1 MSDLFE
7 KRKRMEYL
15 LNTLDNKTFVRE
27 HFNGVCNWL
36 NEKGNLYLPA
46 FKIPETGN
54 NGDDFPFKKRR
65 YAKKDMA
72 AVIVDYTAALRD
84 KVRSARR
91 RVPGL
96 FERNLI
102 FVQRLLGLSD
112 PEKEFLGFL
121 VRLECDD
128 EISGIMSEMDSPR
141 YHVNLS
147 EAAMM
152 AGVSRDRAA
161 QMCRRDSALA
171 QLGLIDI
178 DSRGTPEA
186 SDIAKTFYS
195 TPFKSE
201 DEVRRFLIGTPAKPT
216 LDMID
221 FAHIPQAGILLKLLT
236 SSLAGETAGI
246 NILLYGEPG
255 TGKTEFAKTLANSAS
270 APLYS
275 MGENGNS
282 AIEREYDSRFYQLTR
297 AQRILGKNSGAVL
310 MVDEADD
317 ILNGDAFSS
326 SGRREPLSAPK
337 LRVNRMLENNI
348 LPTIWISNNIC
359 DMDKAFLRRFTFA
372 VNFKRPPQ
380 STVANIWRKSLHE
393 NGLPADEKTAKNF
406 VGKYSL
412 SPSFIATA
420 VKSARLINGGIDEVE
435 QTLDALQEAYNNG
448 RVNKKDGE
456 TPETD
461 FNPALL
467 NTDTDMIR
475 LADGVERLG
484 RKDFSL
490 CLYGVSGTGKSAF
503 ATYLAR
509 RLGLPVVKKRCSDLL
524 SPYVGEAEI
533 NIARA
538 FNEARDKEALLIF
551 DEADSFLQD
560 RTGAAHSWEISL
572 VNEMLTQMERHDFPF
587 VCTTNLID
595 RIDKAALRR
604 FTFKVRCDCL
614 TDEQRSLCFEHFF
627 KIKGADLNHLPS
639 LTPGDFAVV
648 REKAMFFDCLND
660 KRRLIEMLEI
670 EQKNKSP
677 VKHKIGF

>member
-46 FKIPETGN
+46 FKIPETGS

-72 AVIVDYTAALRD
+72 AVIVDYTAVLRD

-102 FVQRLLGLSD
+102 FVQRLLGLSN

-201 DEVRRFLIGTPAKPT
+201 DEVEVRRFLIGTPAKPT

-282 AIEREYDSRFYQLTR
+282 AVEREYDSRFYQLTR

-359 DMDKAFLRRFTFA
+359 DMDKAFLRRFTF
-372 VNFKRPPQ
+372 
-380 STVANIWRKSLHE
+380 
-393 NGLPADEKTAKNF
+393 
-406 VGKYSL
+406 
-412 SPSFIATA
+412 
-420 VKSARLINGGIDEVE
+420 
-435 QTLDALQEAYNNG
+435 
-448 RVNKKDGE
+448 
-456 TPETD
+456 
-461 FNPALL
+461 
-467 NTDTDMIR
+467 
-475 LADGVERLG
+475 
-484 RKDFSL
+484 
-490 CLYGVSGTGKSAF
+490 
-503 ATYLAR
+503 
-509 RLGLPVVKKRCSDLL
+509 
-524 SPYVGEAEI
+524 
-533 NIARA
+533 
-538 FNEARDKEALLIF
+538 
-551 DEADSFLQD
+551 
-560 RTGAAHSWEISL
+560 
-572 VNEMLTQMERHDFPF
+572 
-587 VCTTNLID
+587 
-595 RIDKAALRR
+595 
-604 FTFKVRCDCL
+604 KVRYDCL

>member
-1 MSDLFE
+1 
-7 KRKRMEYL
+7 
-15 LNTLDNKTFVRE
+15 
-27 HFNGVCNWL
+27 
-36 NEKGNLYLPA
+36 
-46 FKIPETGN
+46 
-54 NGDDFPFKKRR
+54 
-65 YAKKDMA
+65 
-72 AVIVDYTAALRD
+72 
-84 KVRSARR
+84 
-91 RVPGL
+91 
-96 FERNLI
+96 
-102 FVQRLLGLSD
+102 
-112 PEKEFLGFL
+112 
-121 VRLECDD
+121 
-128 EISGIMSEMDSPR
+128 
-141 YHVNLS
+141 
-147 EAAMM
+147 
-152 AGVSRDRAA
+152 
-161 QMCRRDSALA
+161 
-171 QLGLIDI
+171 
-178 DSRGTPEA
+178 
-186 SDIAKTFYS
+186 
-195 TPFKSE
+195 
-201 DEVRRFLIGTPAKPT
+201 
-216 LDMID
+216 MID

-236 SSLAGETAGI
+236 SSLAGGTAGI

-282 AIEREYDSRFYQLTR
+282 AVEREYDSRFYQLTR

-317 ILNGDAFSS
+317 ILNGDVFSS
-326 SGRREPLSAPK
+326 SRRREPLSAPK

-604 FTFKVRCDCL
+604 FTFKVRYDCL

-648 REKAMFFDCLND
+648 KEKAMFFDCLND

>member
-102 FVQRLLGLSD
+102 FVQRLLGLSN

-246 NILLYGEPG
+246 NILLYG
-255 TGKTEFAKTLANSAS
+255 
-270 APLYS
+270 
-275 MGENGNS
+275 
-282 AIEREYDSRFYQLTR
+282 
-297 AQRILGKNSGAVL
+297 
-310 MVDEADD
+310 
-317 ILNGDAFSS
+317 
-326 SGRREPLSAPK
+326 
-337 LRVNRMLENNI
+337 
-348 LPTIWISNNIC
+348 
-359 DMDKAFLRRFTFA
+359 
-372 VNFKRPPQ
+372 
-380 STVANIWRKSLHE
+380 
-393 NGLPADEKTAKNF
+393 
-406 VGKYSL
+406 
-412 SPSFIATA
+412 
-420 VKSARLINGGIDEVE
+420 
-435 QTLDALQEAYNNG
+435 
-448 RVNKKDGE
+448 
-456 TPETD
+456 
-461 FNPALL
+461 
-467 NTDTDMIR
+467 
-475 LADGVERLG
+475 
-484 RKDFSL
+484 
-490 CLYGVSGTGKSAF
+490 VSGTGKSAF

-572 VNEMLTQMERHDFPF
+572 VNEMLTQMETHDFPF

-604 FTFKVRCDCL
+604 FTFKVRYDCL

-648 REKAMFFDCLND
+648 KEKAMFFDCLND

>member
-54 NGDDFPFKKRR
+54 NGDDSPFKKRR

-91 RVPGL
+91 RVPSL

-178 DSRGTPEA
+178 DSRGTPKA
-186 SDIAKTFYS
+186 SDIAQTFYS

-201 DEVRRFLIGTPAKPT
+201 DEVRRF
-216 LDMID
+216 
-221 FAHIPQAGILLKLLT
+221 
-236 SSLAGETAGI
+236 
-246 NILLYGEPG
+246 
-255 TGKTEFAKTLANSAS
+255 
-270 APLYS
+270 
-275 MGENGNS
+275 
-282 AIEREYDSRFYQLTR
+282 
-297 AQRILGKNSGAVL
+297 
-310 MVDEADD
+310 
-317 ILNGDAFSS
+317 
-326 SGRREPLSAPK
+326 
-337 LRVNRMLENNI
+337 
-348 LPTIWISNNIC
+348 
-359 DMDKAFLRRFTFA
+359 
-372 VNFKRPPQ
+372 
-380 STVANIWRKSLHE
+380 
-393 NGLPADEKTAKNF
+393 
-406 VGKYSL
+406 
-412 SPSFIATA
+412 
-420 VKSARLINGGIDEVE
+420 
-435 QTLDALQEAYNNG
+435 
-448 RVNKKDGE
+448 
-456 TPETD
+456 
-461 FNPALL
+461 
-467 NTDTDMIR
+467 
-475 LADGVERLG
+475 
-484 RKDFSL
+484 
-490 CLYGVSGTGKSAF
+490 
-503 ATYLAR
+503 
-509 RLGLPVVKKRCSDLL
+509 
-524 SPYVGEAEI
+524 
-533 NIARA
+533 
-538 FNEARDKEALLIF
+538 
-551 DEADSFLQD
+551 
-560 RTGAAHSWEISL
+560 
-572 VNEMLTQMERHDFPF
+572 
-587 VCTTNLID
+587 
-595 RIDKAALRR
+595 
-604 FTFKVRCDCL
+604 TFKVRYDCL

-648 REKAMFFDCLND
+648 KEKAMFFDCLND